1 VKRRIH
7 GSWLVSIALHAVIGV
22 GLWRVL
28 ELPSPLSRFFGDE
41 EIVRS
46 LPVERIGFVQ
56 LPQGEVTQPGKSGG
70 DARPVRPDLRPQPPL
85 VAPVEVPTTI
95 TPPPPA
101 AVPNEEPQASGPIVG
116 GGGPTQGVRPSFAD
130 PRVWVGPGNVV
141 SAPKTFDQRLDS
153 SLTTRLQAHNDTMAV
168 LAGARKPGDWTFERD
183 GKKYGWDQKGIHLGG
198 FYLPNAILAALPLN
212 AQANP
217 KNFDPQNRL
226 DQVRRDLVEHA
237 NRAMNEEEFRNAVR
251 AIRERKDREREEA
264 RRRKRQREEKV
275 LTPVSESRR

>member
-1 VKRRIH
+1 MKRRVD
-7 GSWLVSIALHAVIGV
+7 GSLLLSVALHAVIGV

-28 ELPSPLSRFFGDE
+28 ELPSPLSTFFRDQE
-41 EIVRS
+41 VVRS

-56 LPQGEVTQPGKSGG
+56 LPRGEVTQPGKSGG
-70 DARPVRPDLRPQPPL
+70 DARPVRPELRPRPPL

-95 TPPPPA
+95 PEPPLA
-101 AVPNEEPQASGPIVG
+101 AEPKEEPSGSGPIVG

-130 PRVWVGPGNVV
+130 PRLWVGPGDVV
-141 SAPKTFDQRLDS
+141 SAPKTFDERLDS
-153 SLTTRLQAHNDTMAV
+153 ALTTRLQAHNDTMAV

-217 KNFDPQNRL
+217 KSFDPQNRL
-226 DQVRRDLVEHA
+226 DQMRRDLVEHA

-264 RRRKRQREEKV
+264 RRRKRREEKV

>member
-1 VKRRIH
+1 VKRRVD
-7 GSWLVSIALHAVIGV
+7 GTWLVSIAIHAVIGV
-22 GLWRVL
+22 ALWRVL
-28 ELPSPLSRFFGDE
+28 ELPSPLSKFFRDE
-41 EIVRS
+41 EVERS

-56 LPQGEVTQPGKSGG
+56 LPKGEVTQAGKSGG
-70 DARPVRPDLRPQPPL
+70 DARAIRPEARPRPRL

-95 TPPPPA
+95 TPPPPQA
-101 AVPNEEPQASGPIVG
+101 TQEQEPSGSGPIVG

-130 PRVWVGPGNVV
+130 PRVWVAPGNVV
-141 SAPKTFDQRLDS
+141 SAPKTFDERLDS
-153 SLTTRLQAHNDTMAV
+153 ALTTRLKAHNDTMAV

-183 GKKYGWDQKGIHLGG
+183 GKKYGWDQQGIHLGG

-226 DQVRRDLVEHA
+226 DQVRRDILEHA
-237 NRAMNEEEFRNAVR
+237 NQAMNEQEFRNAVR

-264 RRRKRQREEKV
+264 RRRKRQRDDKV